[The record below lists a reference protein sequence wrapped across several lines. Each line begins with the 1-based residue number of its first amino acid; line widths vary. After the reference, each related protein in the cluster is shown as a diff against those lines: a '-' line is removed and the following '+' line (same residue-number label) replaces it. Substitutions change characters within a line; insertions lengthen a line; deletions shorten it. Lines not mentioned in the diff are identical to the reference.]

1 MLGTTLHKIEEALG
15 EIAEAVSKHSTLLL
29 LTKMKT
35 FPKITLNPDA
45 NESIH
50 YATDELIRCQR
61 ALNNARRHLTNL
73 GITPDTPIDPAP
85 PLGKLGQYAQ
95 HPNKIPLDQPA
106 SVVGK
111 PIPPIGQKY
120 TQHPPSVSSIK
131 HNPDGTTD
139 YIAGKP
145 LTPGNTSETKT
156 QSTQTNESS
165 VRQPVRTDIPRVL
178 GKPIGLPDNLSPRSE
193 S

>member
-45 NESIH
+45 NEAIH
-50 YATDELIRCQR
+50 HATDELIRCQR

-73 GITPDTPIDPAP
+73 GITPDIPIDPTP

-95 HPNKIPLDQPA
+95 HCNKIHLDQPV

-111 PIPPIGQKY
+111 PIPPIGKPVFY
-120 TQHPPSVSSIK
+120 EPS
-131 HNPDGTTD
+131 
-139 YIAGKP
+139 
-145 LTPGNTSETKT
+145 PGNTSETKT
-156 QSTQTNESS
+156 QSTQGSESS
-165 VRQPVRTDIPRVL
+165 VRQPVRTDVPRVL

-193 S
+193 G

>member
-1 MLGTTLHKIEEALG
+1 
-15 EIAEAVSKHSTLLL
+15 
-29 LTKMKT
+29 MKT

-73 GITPDTPIDPAP
+73 GITPDIPIDPTP

-111 PIPPIGQKY
+111 PIDGSDIVVPPNKVVNTKQYNY
-120 TQHPPSVSSIK
+120 TIESNKDSI
-131 HNPDGTTD
+131 T
-139 YIAGKP
+139 I
-145 LTPGNTSETKT
+145 TPGNTSETKT
-156 QSTQTNESS
+156 QPTQTNESS
-165 VRQPVRTDIPRVL
+165 VRQPVRTDVPRVL